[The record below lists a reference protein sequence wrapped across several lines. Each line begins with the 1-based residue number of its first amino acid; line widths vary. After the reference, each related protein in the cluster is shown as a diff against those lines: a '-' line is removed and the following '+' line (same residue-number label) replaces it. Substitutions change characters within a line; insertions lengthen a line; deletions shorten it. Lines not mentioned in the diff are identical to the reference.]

1 MQRKQLFEFIQKIQK
16 FFESFP
22 LFFLAFLIL
31 LTILVNAILSLLPP
45 GIASILNKL
54 LSILL
59 PSAAIMVFRFF
70 AKEITEVKQEY
81 DKKVENLQNFF
92 NQTLINYTVEKQ
104 QLLEQLNLLRE
115 VIGNS
120 FKVLCFTKD
129 RINDEI
135 KYLIENSILIEFFGN
150 FNTQYQKVLNN
161 YKGRI
166 IICDTQPE
174 EDLLSYRNYEYRFLY
189 YKFNFDL
196 LVFHYQNHDRKS
208 MLIFPERNEAW
219 VVNFDLARNLGLRY
233 EEFPLFHLKEQITD
247 QIRCAETSSP
257 IVEKANYRKHGPPPS
272 KIHEEFS
279 LILQTIEKG
288 YTKPIFP
295 PTDIDAVIRR
305 WNEKIFLTFVDYA
318 TTLLENADEVLIT
331 WLIDIDHP
339 QTIELY
345 SIFQPW
351 ITKLNTENY
360 TVKRVILIDKQ
371 DLYRN
376 DLNIQI
382 RGNVYKDYSSV
393 VQYLVNQ
400 VILKDLTNPNYVYC
414 FANISSPYFPT
425 LPPPYK
431 PDGYKKDFAVFRLKD
446 KRAIIQTSE
455 LDIEDRL
462 LRLFF
467 RLPKNEDELN
477 LYLDFFNNCFRDP
490 PPSYVYKDLDS
501 ALKI

>member
-1 MQRKQLFEFIQKIQK
+1 MQREQLFKFIQKIQK
-16 FFESFP
+16 FFESLPSFFV
-22 LFFLAFLIL
+22 LFVIL
-31 LTILVNAILSLLPP
+31 LIVLGITIGSLLPP
-45 GIASILNKL
+45 RVTSILYIF

-59 PSAAIMVFRFF
+59 PIAASALIGFF
-70 AKEITEVKQEY
+70 AKESTKIKQEY
-81 DKKVENLQNFF
+81 EKKVEDLQNCF
-92 NQTLINYTVEKQ
+92 NQTLKNYTAEKQ
-104 QLLEQLNLLRE
+104 LLLEQLNLLRE

-150 FNTQYQKVLNN
+150 FNKQYQKVLNN

-174 EDLLSYRNYEYRFLY
+174 EDLLSYGNYEYRFLY

-208 MLIFPERNEAW
+208 MLIFPDRNEAW
-219 VVNFDLARNLGLRY
+219 VVNFDLARNLELRY

-257 IVEKANYRKHGPPPS
+257 IVEKANYRKHGPLPS
-272 KIHEEFS
+272 KVHEEFS
-279 LILQTIEKG
+279 LVLQTIEKG

-295 PTDIDAVIRR
+295 PTDIDTVIRR

-331 WLIDIDHP
+331 WLIDIDYP

-351 ITKLNTENY
+351 ITKLNTEKY

-371 DLYRN
+371 DLSRN
-376 DLNIQI
+376 DLKIQI
-382 RGNVYKDYSSV
+382 RYNVYKDYSSV

-414 FANISSPYFPT
+414 FANISSPHFPI
-425 LPPPYK
+425 LPPPYE

-446 KRAIIQTSE
+446 KSAIIQTSE

-467 RLPKNEDELN
+467 RLPKDENELN

-490 PPSYVYKDLDS
+490 PPSYVYKDLNS